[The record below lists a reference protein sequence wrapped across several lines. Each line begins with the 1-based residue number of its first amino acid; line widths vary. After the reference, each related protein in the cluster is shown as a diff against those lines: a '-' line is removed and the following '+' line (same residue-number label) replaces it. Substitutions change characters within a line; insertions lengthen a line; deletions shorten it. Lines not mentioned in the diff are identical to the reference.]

1 METSCPRDGLEDLP
15 GPQGP
20 PHTKDAEQKY
30 SQPNA
35 RDFHVELTV
44 ATRPDEEGAQY
55 DSEKAEE
62 SILDNSEKAACS
74 ADYFAGGFVRS
85 VDAERDVPYQFVS
98 REPGAAFKVFRAS
111 ALLNEACDFIVA
123 CLRVLIVSHD
133 RSENK
138 MWGSP

>member
-1 METSCPRDGLEDLP
+1 METSCARDSFKDLP
-15 GPQGP
+15 GPPGS
-20 PHTKDAEQKY
+20 PHTKDAEQKHG
-30 SQPNA
+30 QPNA
-35 RDFHVELTV
+35 DDLHVEVTV
-44 ATRPDEEGAQY
+44 ATRPDEEGAKY

-62 SILDNSEKAACS
+62 SILDNSEKATSS
-74 ADYFAGGFVRS
+74 ADDLARCFVRS
-85 VDAERDVPYQFVS
+85 IDTERDIPHHFVS

-133 RSENK
+133 CSVKK